1 MRIGKKLFI
10 GFACLIGLSSILGVV
25 SVFQLN
31 ALDAEIKRIAD
42 IDAIAIDLIKTME
55 FEADYEV
62 REMYMYLGGDTHGVR
77 DKINSTAVHFDE
89 ELDQL
94 KELLPKYQ
102 DDLEIIENDHHKM
115 IERIL
120 TILDEQDDI
129 WLHVKEI
136 DAQEAVIIE
145 HLEDL
150 ISQQTDPYMKLN
162 ASHLETFLAEQI
174 KYTLEYILYHE
185 EADEVAAK
193 AHFLSAQ
200 EEFNKSL
207 SILKAGGINIT
218 LINSIETE
226 HLTLDGLIEAE
237 HTGIF
242 AEHDDIIAQEV
253 AIETNFT
260 EMAYEINYLDEVILA
275 DMEQTKKSADATS
288 FSSLI
293 ITIVFIVI
301 SVVLGIAISIPIV
314 RGITKGIND
323 LVDTSD
329 LIAKG
334 DLTKKIEVHGK
345 GSDEISKL
353 NSSFSTMV
361 GNLKNLISNSQ
372 EASVNVANIATELAA
387 SSSEVNAASEEIS
400 STTEEVAQN
409 TQQQVQTL
417 TDISNMALE
426 INNFSHEIM
435 SSSDD
440 IKNVM
445 DIIVGISDQTNLLA
459 LNASIE
465 AGRAGEHGRGFAVVA
480 DEVRKLAEESK
491 DSVANSS
498 GKIIQIINLIQRS
511 VELIGKITEDIQG
524 ALAGI
529 EETSQALEGI
539 SSSTEQQTASMQE
552 VTSTSNRLGTLA
564 EDLKSELE
572 KFVLSKEEIKEF
584 IKEPE
589 K

>member
-10 GFACLIGLSSILGVV
+10 GFACLIGITSILGVV
-25 SVFQLN
+25 SVVQLN
-31 ALDAEIKRIAD
+31 ALDAEINRLANV
-42 IDAIAIDLIKTME
+42 DAIAIDLIKTME

-62 REMYMYLGGDTHGVR
+62 REMYMYLGGDTHNIR
-77 DKINSTAVHFDE
+77 ENINNSATIFDE
-89 ELDQL
+89 DLEQL
-94 KELLPKYQ
+94 KELLPKYL
-102 DDLEIIENDHHKM
+102 DDLEIIENDHNEI

-120 TILDEQDDI
+120 TVLDEQDDI
-129 WLHVKEI
+129 WMHIKEI
-136 DAQEAVIIE
+136 DAQEAVLIE

-162 ASHLETFLAEQI
+162 ASHLETFLAEEI
-174 KYTLEYILYHE
+174 KYTLEYILYHD
-185 EADEVAAK
+185 EADELAAK
-193 AHFLSAQ
+193 AHFLSSQ
-200 EEFNKSL
+200 EQFNNSL
-207 SILKAGGINIT
+207 SSLKAGGINIT
-218 LINSIETE
+218 LINAIETE

-260 EMAYEINYLDEVILA
+260 EIANKINYLDEEILV
-275 DMEQTKKSADATS
+275 DMEKTKRSADATS

-301 SVVLGIAISIPIV
+301 AVVLGLAISIPIV

-334 DLTKKIEVHGK
+334 DLTKQIEVNGK
-345 GSDEISKL
+345 GNDEISKL
-353 NSSFSTMV
+353 NHSFSTMV

-400 STTEEVAQN
+400 STTEEVAQS
-409 TQQQVQTL
+409 TQLQVQTL
-417 TDISNMALE
+417 TDISSMALE
-426 INNFSHEIM
+426 INTFSHEIM

-491 DSVANSS
+491 GSVENSS
-498 GKIIQIINLIQRS
+498 GKIKQIIVSIQKS

-552 VTSTSNRLGTLA
+552 VTSTSNKLGSLA
-564 EDLKSELE
+564 EDLKRELE
-572 KFVLSKEEIKEF
+572 IFVLTKEDVKEL